1 MAEPPTNP
9 WGEPP
14 LPAHP
19 PPSSWAPPPPH
30 ITHVAPA
37 PPRAGLGEILDGAFH
52 AVRGRLRA
60 VLPVTFVAV
69 ALLTLLNVLA
79 LLPVGAWISGLNG
92 FRELTSPTVLPGE
105 PGAPTVTST
114 PADAAALVAVIA
126 EGATR
131 VLVLTGALLVTG
143 LIAPALVPRAA
154 RPAAIADQAHDPD
167 DDTHDARR
175 LWRRVRP
182 RLGPL
187 VLTTLAVAGAVVA
200 PAVVLALPGVV
211 VMTLGG
217 IATLIGGGLV
227 AMGAF
232 VGFVIGL
239 LLWGVRLCLAPQ
251 AVVLEGLGA
260 RQSLRRSV
268 DLVRGQYGRML
279 GVLLVVG
286 LLSWVLAGL
295 VSAPFATVG
304 ALVAGSG
311 TGDGLASLGL
321 TPVQLAISGVGA
333 IISSTLAIPLFA
345 AVLTLL
351 FTDLR
356 RERDLTRHPAVR

>member
-1 MAEPPTNP
+1 
-9 WGEPP
+9 
-14 LPAHP
+14 
-19 PPSSWAPPPPH
+19 
-30 ITHVAPA
+30 
-37 PPRAGLGEILDGAFH
+37 
-52 AVRGRLRA
+52 
-60 VLPVTFVAV
+60 VTFVAV
-69 ALLTLLNVLA
+69 ALLTLLNVLG
-79 LLPVGAWISGLNG
+79 LLPVGAWVASLNG
-92 FRELTSPTVLPGE
+92 FRELTSPPVLAGQPG
-105 PGAPTVTST
+105 GPTVTST
-114 PADAAALVAVIA
+114 PADVAAFVAVIA

-143 LIAPALVPRAA
+143 LIAPALVPRVAGRA
-154 RPAAIADQAHDPD
+154 PVADQTHDLD
-167 DDTHDARR
+167 DDTHDARG

-182 RLGPL
+182 RLGTL

-217 IATLIGGGLV
+217 IATLIGAGLV
-227 AMGAF
+227 AMGASF
-232 VGFVIGL
+232 GFVVGL
-239 LLWGVRLCLAPQ
+239 LVWGVRLCLAPQ

-260 RQSLRRSV
+260 RQSLRRSL
-268 DLVRGQYGRML
+268 DLVRGQYWRML

-311 TGDGLASLGL
+311 SGEGLASLGL
-321 TPVQLAISGVGA
+321 TPVQLGISGVGA
-333 IISSTLAIPLFA
+333 VISSTLAIPVFA

-356 RERDLTRHPAVR
+356 REAALRGPRTPLSPPPPTSSPKNAAS